1 MQFFLVQ
8 VADKPGMLEKRMSL
22 RPAHLEALQNK
33 SAGNNFI
40 ICGGGVADKHPG
52 AGETPQVTGSTLIV
66 QTDDR
71 DSIVEKLKGDVYAK
85 EGVWDLTNVKIQAVS
100 MSVQQGDCR
109 GSLTVL
115 WPSSAAAGTATSVV
129 MVMVMFSDVLS
140 LAAWLVRIWHC
151 AVDPGRTLGW

>member
-1 MQFFLVQ
+1 MLRLNSVARQLRPFSTSSPAMQFFLVQ

-85 EGVWDLTNVKIQAVS
+85 EGVWDLTNVKIQA
-100 MSVQQGDCR
+100 
-109 GSLTVL
+109 
-115 WPSSAAAGTATSVV
+115 
-129 MVMVMFSDVLS
+129 MFMPPFYFNRLLD
-140 LAAWLVRIWHC
+140 
-151 AVDPGRTLGW
+151 